1 MCRNHMGG
9 FSYSF
14 GNVLGKFRFD
24 ICELHPIKHPLRM
37 NLDRPSEAILTKKIA
52 DKLPRFKCEMTT
64 MTNNRF
70 CKEFAVSP
78 ALRATHPGKALGR
91 SHVIIPM
98 LTEFEAVL
106 FINYGVANLAYHFWH
121 VRCPTS

>member
-37 NLDRPSEAILTKKIA
+37 DLDRPSEAVLTKEIA
-52 DKLPRFKCEMTT
+52 DKLSRLKCEVASMTDNIFGQKLT
-64 MTNNRF
+64 I
-70 CKEFAVSP
+70 SP
-78 ALRATHPGKALGR
+78 ALRATHE
-91 SHVIIPM
+91 VIAI
-98 LTEFEAVL
+98 L